1 MDMAAVIIGAFPDVR
16 HAKEAKQELEEA
28 GAVADEFAVL
38 GQDTTSSTVNTVV
51 DTLITIGLPE
61 QLTTHYATVIDAGGV
76 ALSIKDA
83 TLSEQEVEECFT
95 RHAATDIRVITPG
108 IASGDHSQT

>member
-1 MDMAAVIIGAFPDVR
+1 MDMATVIIGAFPDVG

-38 GQDTTSSTVNTVV
+38 GQDTIAQTPDNVVNILT
-51 DTLITIGLPE
+51 TIGLPE
-61 QLTTHYATVIDAGGV
+61 QLTTHYATVIGAGGV
-76 ALSIKDA
+76 ALSVKDA
-83 TLSEQEVEECFT
+83 TLSEQEVEACFT

-108 IASGDHSQT
+108 IVSDDHGQE